1 MVPLWLPAALVA
13 GFGLLGFF
21 GLRLSLDHQ
30 TEQRMAAYNQ
40 VVQMPQRTAH
50 ITITLP

>member
-1 MVPLWLPAALVA
+1 MPAALVA

-21 GLRLSLDHQ
+21 GLRFYLGHETQ
-30 TEQRMAAYNQ
+30 QRMAAYND